1 MSKKKVNKQQRY
13 DMTSVSNNLLEAFV
27 KQNNLVATKIL
38 FYIAKAEFD
47 YPNTELVTIQI
58 DTKPLLEYC
67 NLDERTLKHFVRKMV
82 ETSMNIKTKER
93 DSYIAV
99 IPKADF
105 MTGTDKIEVKIFR
118 EVLQLIQQVKNRF
131 TVIDVKNLM
140 RLNSKHSVKMI
151 QLLELINGYDDHV
164 AKRKHYN
171 LEDLNNLFGTNYEKI
186 TDIERFVLAPA
197 KEELD
202 YNSKLSFIYQMKY
215 IANPKGRGRPVTN
228 EIVIDLKQNI
238 PQGSLF

>member
-1 MSKKKVNKQQRY
+1 MAKRKSNKQQRY
-13 DMTSVSNNLLEAFV
+13 DMTSVSNDLLEAFV

-38 FYIAKAEFD
+38 FYIAKAEFE

-58 DTKPLLEYC
+58 DTKPLLDYC
-67 NLDERTLKHFVRKMV
+67 NLDMRTLKHFVRKMV

-105 MTGTDKIEVKIFR
+105 ITGTDKIEVKIFR
-118 EVLQLIQQVKNRF
+118 QVLQLIQQVKNRF

-140 RLNSKHSVKMI
+140 QLNSKYSVKMI
-151 QLLELINGYDDHV
+151 QLLELINGFDEYV
-164 AKRKHYN
+164 SKRKHYN
-171 LEDLNNLFGTNYEKI
+171 LDELNNLFGTKYEKLK
-186 TDIERFVLAPA
+186 DFERFVLAPA

-202 YNSKLSFIYQMKY
+202 NNSKLSFIYQIRY
-215 IANPKGRGRPVTN
+215 IPNPKGRGRPIAY
-228 EIVIDLKQNI
+228 EIVIDLKQNV
-238 PQGSLF
+238 PQGKLF